1 MMIKVVSPLYKFLRD
16 EELLQVSQLQVTYEQ
31 KDKDL
36 HQWPDVHPLIG
47 AYTRVAESVLSC
59 LQNMK
64 SMHSDYHH
72 RACSSINYD
81 CNKLT
86 RSYFSDKEEISIQ
99 LRLILIY
106 CSLCLKLKA
115 YLNVLK
121 WVPESY
127 QYTGKADKSSLL
139 KETSVM
145 VWS

>member
-72 RACSSINYD
+72 RACSSIMTVTNWQGHIFQT
-81 CNKLT
+81 KKKFL
-86 RSYFSDKEEISIQ
+86 FSLD
-99 LRLILIY
+99 
-106 CSLCLKLKA
+106 
-115 YLNVLK
+115 
-121 WVPESY
+121 
-127 QYTGKADKSSLL
+127 
-139 KETSVM
+139 
-145 VWS
+145 